1 MAILK
6 FNGIGIS
13 AMAGAVPSHVI
24 ENLKYTEFFPEDQV
38 KEVVDKVGV
47 LERRFADAETCSS
60 DLCFAAAQKLI
71 LDNNIDA
78 RFLYF
83 TKKSA

>member
-47 LERRFADAETCSS
+47 FERRFADAET
-60 DLCFAAAQKLI
+60 
-71 LDNNIDA
+71 
-78 RFLYF
+78 
-83 TKKSA
+83 TGV

>member
-38 KEVVDKVGV
+38 KEAVDKVGV
-47 LERRFADAETCSS
+47 LERRFADAETVKKFNRIINAHKTEIIISS
-60 DLCFAAAQKLI
+60 S
-71 LDNNIDA
+71 
-78 RFLYF
+78 
-83 TKKSA
+83 KSLKDVT